1 MKINTKIAIVF
12 MIVGIASLA
21 LSLILG
27 GIIFTGG
34 LLLLLVFG
42 RKQEDFITGKAP
54 LILLGYR
61 FKFERSYI
69 NYI

>member
-1 MKINTKIAIVF
+1 MKTNIKISIF
-12 MIVGIASLA
+12 LMIVGIMSLA
-21 LSLILG
+21 LSLVLG

-34 LLLLLVFG
+34 LLLVFG

-61 FKFERSYI
+61 SKFERSYI